1 MVRFSQWRPDLLS
14 KDQTRGW
21 TSLRKV
27 KDGKTTDDLFGFLTS
42 PPNAEVVTIHP
53 KAMPVILTTE
63 QEWEA
68 WLSGIAAEELQ
79 RRLPDG
85 ALMLIEGPI

>member
-1 MVRFSQWRPDLLS
+1 MVPLTSFSEPRGRGQGVQWFAPANGGPIFFAGIE
-14 KDQTRGW
+14 TRAW

-68 WLSGIAAEELQ
+68 
-79 RRLPDG
+79 
-85 ALMLIEGPI
+85 